1 MPLAI
6 GVYIETGG
14 HVFQLHFANSVGIT
28 QKAVITETTQR
39 WDKSEFQ
46 FGFNL
51 SRMVTV
57 KKIKPLTFNL

>member
-28 QKAVITETTQR
+28 QKAVITETKQR
-39 WDKSEFQ
+39 
-46 FGFNL
+46 
-51 SRMVTV
+51 
-57 KKIKPLTFNL
+57 